1 MISVKIAV
9 PEHILNK
16 QDKLTDEEFDS
27 IKAHPKRGKIIL
39 EPVLEL
45 KEIGKIVRSHHEKYD
60 GTGYPDGLKGS
71 EIPLGSRI
79 MVVADSYDAIT
90 SQRPYRDAT
99 SHRRAVKEL
108 IRCSGTQF
116 NPEVVEHFLD
126 IHHTFKPDK
135 EEEDSPGKNQSD
147 S

>member
-79 MVVADSYDAIT
+79 MVV
-90 SQRPYRDAT
+90 
-99 SHRRAVKEL
+99 
-108 IRCSGTQF
+108 
-116 NPEVVEHFLD
+116 
-126 IHHTFKPDK
+126 
-135 EEEDSPGKNQSD
+135 
-147 S
+147 